1 MQSKYDLD
9 DGSMQEKA
17 KEAIN
22 ACYTFKSAKNPNEQE
37 VCQS

>member
-9 DGSMQEKA
+9 DGSMQTEA

-22 ACYTFKSAKNPNEQE
+22 ACYTFKSVQNPNEQE